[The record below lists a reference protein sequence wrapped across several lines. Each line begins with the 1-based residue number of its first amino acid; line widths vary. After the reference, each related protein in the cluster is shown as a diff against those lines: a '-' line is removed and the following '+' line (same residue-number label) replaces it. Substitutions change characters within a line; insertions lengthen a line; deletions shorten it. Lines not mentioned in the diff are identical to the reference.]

1 MYQLLL
7 KEEPI
12 SLNNAGN
19 GKKEEFKKFIRGILD
34 EKYGLKGQKAPYDRS
49 KRCYILVVYIYK
61 RRKQR
66 DLDNIVKYIQDAFS
80 KKLFKDDSQV
90 YFCLSEG
97 IPCDTSI
104 GISMLD
110 MTLLESEIAADI
122 YDFYNGVYDKDHLS
136 VTYIEC
142 GEMND
147 NFYKIGLETIWK

>member
-12 SLNNAGN
+12 SLNHAGY
-19 GKKEEFKKFIRGILD
+19 GKKENFKKNIRGVLD
-34 EKYGLKGQKAPYDRS
+34 EKYGLENQKVPYDRS
-49 KRCYILVVYIYK
+49 KRCYILVAYIYK
-61 RRKQR
+61 GRKQR
-66 DLDNIVKYIQDAFS
+66 DVDNIVKYIQDAFS

-97 IPCDTSI
+97 ISCDSSN

-122 YDFYNGVYDKDHLS
+122 YAFYKGRYDKEHPS

>member
-1 MYQLLL
+1 MYQVLL

-12 SLNNAGN
+12 SLNNAGK
-19 GKKEEFKKFIRGILD
+19 GKKEEFKKLLHGILD
-34 EKYGLKGQKAPYDRS
+34 ERYGLEGQKTPYDRS
-49 KRCYILVVYIYK
+49 KRCYILVAYIYK
-61 RRKQR
+61 GRKQR
-66 DLDNIVKYIQDAFS
+66 DVDNIVKYIQDAFS

-97 IPCDTSI
+97 IPCDSNN

-110 MTLLESEIAADI
+110 MTLLESGIAADI
-122 YDFYNGVYDKDHLS
+122 YAFYKGGYDKEHPS

-142 GEMND
+142 GEMSD